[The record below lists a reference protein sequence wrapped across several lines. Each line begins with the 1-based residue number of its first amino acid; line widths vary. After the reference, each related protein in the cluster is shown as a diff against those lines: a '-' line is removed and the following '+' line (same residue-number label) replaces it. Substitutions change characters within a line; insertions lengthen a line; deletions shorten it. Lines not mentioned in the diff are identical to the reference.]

1 MKCENYIKSCFC
13 LPRLPSPASLQFT
26 KQIVMQSEKTNGQVF
41 HHNCRGKV
49 IFNWHVTNALL
60 DSVMKQNRQYDLFIL
75 MTTQW
80 DYFSPGEKCQTEPC
94 NIYAYFGIQV
104 FDRNASL
111 MALDM
116 NTGRKWSLLPR
127 LAKQISALRIFTS
140 ISWQ

>member
-60 DSVMKQNRQYDLFIL
+60 DSVMKQNRQYDLFDDNTVGLFFTRGKMSNRTLQYLCIFWNSSVRRECIINGIRHEHWQE
-75 MTTQW
+75 MKP
-80 DYFSPGEKCQTEPC
+80 SPKAGK
-94 NIYAYFGIQV
+94 A
-104 FDRNASL
+104 D
-111 MALDM
+111 
-116 NTGRKWSLLPR
+116 
-127 LAKQISALRIFTS
+127 
-140 ISWQ
+140 